1 MGTRYGSHLPIEGWH
16 PETRGVW
23 WVQAAFTPQRRGRA
37 RRVDGVQAIRICYSP
52 AYPSSGSGRLVG
64 PQWPSDSPQTAFL
77 GFICGR
83 LFWRPRE
90 KLSHWTGRCGLLVSG
105 GGRWEKPGGA
115 RGEGGGRREKGGG
128 FRGGSGKWQASYPP
142 QSVELE
148 CAGER
153 GGASATKL
161 LGLRGVRIHLFPSPR
176 KPHQAAASL
185 FPRFSFSLKSTPLS
199 TPAF

>member
-1 MGTRYGSHLPIEGWH
+1 MGAGGFYSAT
-16 PETRGVW
+16 
-23 WVQAAFTPQRRGRA
+23 
-37 RRVDGVQAIRICYSP
+37 DG
-52 AYPSSGSGRLVG
+52 PSK
-64 PQWPSDSPQTAFL
+64 A
-77 GFICGR
+77 
-83 LFWRPRE
+83 
-90 KLSHWTGRCGLLVSG
+90 
-105 GGRWEKPGGA
+105 GRWCPGDQDLPQPSIPVFGIREARGA
-115 RGEGGGRREKGGG
+115 AVALGLPPASLPGLNLWETFLAPPRKAQPLDRSVRAAGFGRRKVGEAWRSQGEGGGRRAEGGG

-148 CAGER
+148 RAGER

>member
-1 MGTRYGSHLPIEGWH
+1 MGAGGFSDGASKAGRWCPGDQDLPQPSIPVFGIREARGAAVALGLPPASLPGLHLW
-16 PETRGVW
+16 ET
-23 WVQAAFTPQRRGRA
+23 
-37 RRVDGVQAIRICYSP
+37 
-52 AYPSSGSGRLVG
+52 
-64 PQWPSDSPQTAFL
+64 FL
-77 GFICGR
+77 AP
-83 LFWRPRE
+83 PR

-105 GGRWEKPGGA
+105 GGRWEKPGGD
-115 RGEGGGRREKGGG
+115 RGEGGGRREEG

-148 CAGER
+148 RAGER

>member
-1 MGTRYGSHLPIEGWH
+1 M
-16 PETRGVW
+16 
-23 WVQAAFTPQRRGRA
+23 QAAFTPQRRERA

-64 PQWPSDSPQTAFL
+64 PQWPSDSPQPVFL

-90 KLSHWTGRCGLLVSG
+90 KLSHWTDRSVRAAGFGRRKVGEAWRSQ
-105 GGRWEKPGGA
+105 
-115 RGEGGGRREKGGG
+115 GEGGGRREKGGG

-161 LGLRGVRIHLFPSPR
+161 LGLRGVRIHLFPSPW